1 MEKRPSEMQAV
12 DYYFDSY
19 AHFGIHEDMLK
30 DRIRTLAYK
39 NAILTNPRLFKDKVI
54 LDVGCGTGILSMFA
68 AKAGA
73 KRVYAVEKSS
83 IVDYAREIIQ
93 INGFGDVI
101 TVMQGIVEEIDLPE
115 KVDVIISEWM
125 GYCLLYES
133 MLPSVINARDRFLKE
148 TGTMFP
154 NKAQMYI
161 CGIEDA
167 EYRSKK
173 IDFWDNVYGFSYAP
187 IKQWALL
194 EPLVETCPT
203 ERIFTDEC
211 MLCDLDLN
219 KCSIADLTIT
229 SKFTLVPQEEQML
242 HAFVTW
248 FDVEFVGPDNT
259 ITLTTSPY
267 KKETHWCQTIFYLQ
281 NPIDAN
287 PDTPITGKFHME
299 PNMKNPR
306 DQDFQIEWNVND
318 ESFSQLFKMR

>member
-1 MEKRPSEMQAV
+1 MEKSDQMQSS

-30 DRIRTLAYK
+30 DRVRTLSYK
-39 NAILTNPRLFKDKVI
+39 NAILTNPGLFKDKII

-73 KRVYAVEKSS
+73 KKVYAVEKSS
-83 IVDYAREIIQ
+83 IVDYAREIVN

-101 TVMQGIVEEIDLPE
+101 TIMQGTIEEIDLPE

-133 MLPSVINARDRFLKE
+133 MLPSVISARDRFLKE

-154 NKAQMYI
+154 NKAQIYI

-167 EYRSKK
+167 EYRAKK

-187 IKQWALL
+187 IKKWALL

-203 ERIFTDEC
+203 ERIITDEY
-211 MLCDLDLN
+211 MLADLDLN
-219 KCSIADLTIT
+219 KCSVQDLTIT
-229 SKFTLVPQEEQML
+229 SKFTLIPTDAQLL
-242 HAFVTW
+242 HAFITW
-248 FDVEFVGPDNT
+248 FDVEFEGPENT
-259 ITLTTSPY
+259 ITLSTSPY
-267 KKETHWCQTIFYLQ
+267 KKETHWAQTIFYLQ
-281 NPIDAN
+281 NPLNAD
-287 PDTPITGKFHME
+287 PDTPIRGKFYME
-299 PNMKNPR
+299 PNIKNPR
-306 DQDFQIEWNVND
+306 DQDFLLEWSNGE
-318 ESFSQLFKMR
+318 ESASQLYKMR